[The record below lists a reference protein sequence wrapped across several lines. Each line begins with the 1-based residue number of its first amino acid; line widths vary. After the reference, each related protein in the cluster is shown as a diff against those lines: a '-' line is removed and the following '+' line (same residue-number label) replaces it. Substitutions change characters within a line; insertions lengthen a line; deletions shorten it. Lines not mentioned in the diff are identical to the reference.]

1 MKKILVLV
9 FLISSFSFGQFF
21 ESNEEVDA
29 NASSG
34 YFSQSIDTSE
44 DKNQPPP
51 GVDDVPLDD
60 WIFLLPLI
68 GIVIGIYYHLKR
80 RETV

>member
-21 ESNEEVDA
+21 ESNEEVDV

-44 DKNQPPP
+44 DDDQPSP
-51 GVDDVPLDD
+51 GGDDVPLDD